1 MSKKVIHMVGNAHL
15 DPVWLWRWQEG
26 SAEAKAT
33 VRSALDRMNEN
44 DDFIFVCS
52 SASVYEWVEEFA
64 PEMFEEVKKRV
75 KEGRFIIVG
84 GWYVQPDCNLP
95 SGEGFA
101 RQSLYSQRYFKEKLG
116 AIAKIGYNVDSF
128 GHNAMLPQILKKSGM
143 IGYIF
148 ERPEI
153 KEKALE
159 SNLFIWESA
168 DGSQIPA
175 YRITEPYC
183 FNMTTYEELTD
194 RLEKVVGE
202 QKDNAKEIL
211 FFYGVGNH
219 GGGPT
224 KRNIEL
230 IHEYQEKNEKYDMK
244 FSNLQEFFE
253 NLSVDELPVLREDL
267 QHHASG
273 CYSAV
278 SEIKDVVR
286 RAENELLACE
296 TYAVLGEKLANR
308 KYPYASIAQA
318 WKDVCFTHFHDVLS
332 GTSIKSAYDDF
343 KHFMGEAR
351 MIASREQN
359 NALQTIS
366 WKIDTSD
373 SEKGIPV
380 IFFNPFAWDFDG
392 FLQINTHTPYMTD
405 ENGNQVQTQIVHS
418 EAYNT
423 TARGNT
429 MLKVKIPAM
438 GYSTYYY
445 PHSGARAH
453 FWADLTHQDKVS
465 NDNPALVVTDNMLE
479 NEHLKVVFDAHSGT
493 ILSIFDKDNECEL
506 LSGEAAVPIVIDE
519 YDHDTWS
526 HAKDKFDKV
535 IGRFSDAKIRIKAK
549 GALMVALEVE
559 SYYNNS
565 VLIQEFALYAGE
577 KQLRVNANVDWHEK
591 HKMLK
596 LSYPIAVTNPKAVY
610 EIPFGMIE
618 KECNGLEESGQS
630 WIAIKGDE
638 RKVAI
643 LNNNKYSSSFEG
655 NVMNLTVLR
664 SPIYADHG
672 VKPRI
677 KESNYTDQGTQTF
690 KYSVMPV
697 EGEWNTVIR
706 AARELNESPANI
718 VENNHNGV
726 LPLNY
731 CGIKCGAN
739 NVIVS
744 ALKKSEDGKGLVL
757 RAYETDGKLITASF
771 EGDLLGTRLSVD
783 VAPYEIKTIYID
795 DETKE
800 YKEVLLTE
808 FDI

>member
-1 MSKKVIHMVGNAHL
+1 MAKKLIHMVGNAHL

-52 SASVYEWVEEFA
+52 SASVYEWIEEFA
-64 PEMFEEVKKRV
+64 PEMFKEVKQRV
-75 KEGRFIIVG
+75 KEGRFVIVG

-95 SGEGFA
+95 GGEGFV
-101 RQSLYSQRYFKEKLG
+101 RQGLYSQRYFMEKFG
-116 AIAKIGYNVDSF
+116 TMAKIGYNVDSF
-128 GHNAMLPQILKKSGM
+128 GHNAMLPQILKKSGL

-148 ERPEI
+148 ERPEQ

-159 SNLFIWESA
+159 SNLFLWKSA

-183 FNMTTYEELTD
+183 YNMETYEDFIE
-194 RLEKVVGE
+194 RLERVVGE
-202 QKDNAKEIL
+202 CDEKAQEVL

-230 IHEYQEKNEKYDMK
+230 IHEYQGKNEKYNLK

-253 NLSVDELPVLREDL
+253 NIDQACLPVLQDEL

-273 CYSAV
+273 CYAAV
-278 SEIKDVVR
+278 SEIKNAVR

-296 TYAVLGEKLANR
+296 VYAVLGERLAYR
-308 KYPYASIAQA
+308 KYPYASLKQA
-318 WKDVCFTHFHDVLS
+318 WQDVCFTHFHDVLS
-332 GTSIKSAYDDF
+332 GTSISSAYEDF
-343 KHFMGEAR
+343 KQFTGEAL

-373 SEKGIPV
+373 AEKGIPV
-380 IFFNPFAWDFDG
+380 IFFNPFCWDYEG
-392 FLQINTHTPYMTD
+392 FLSINRHTPYMTD
-405 ENGNQVQTQIVHS
+405 ENGNQIQTQIVHS

-423 TARGNT
+423 MARGDT
-429 MLKVKIPAM
+429 VLKVKIPAM
-438 GYSTYYY
+438 GYATYYY
-445 PHSGARAH
+445 PHSGERAYFFAESAH
-453 FWADLTHQDKVS
+453 LDKVS
-465 NDNPALVVTDNMLE
+465 NENPALAVNDNMLE
-479 NEHLKVVFDAHSGT
+479 NEHLKVVFDSYRGT
-493 ILSIFDKDNECEL
+493 ITSLYDKDNDCEL
-506 LSGEAAVPIVIDE
+506 LAGEAAVLIVIDE

-535 IGRFSDAKIRIKAK
+535 IGRFGDAKLRIKSK
-549 GALMVALEVE
+549 GALLVSIEVE
-559 SYYNNS
+559 SYYNDS
-565 VLIQEFALYAGE
+565 VLTQEFALYTGE
-577 KQLRVNANVDWHEK
+577 KQLRVNATVDWREK

-596 LSYPIAVTNPKAVY
+596 LSYPISLTNPKAVF
-610 EIPFGMIE
+610 EIPFGIIE
-618 KECNGLEESGQS
+618 RECNGLEESGHS
-630 WIAIKGDE
+630 WIAVKGDE
-638 RKVAI
+638 RTVAI
-643 LNNNKYSSSFEG
+643 LNNNKYSSSFDG

-672 VKPRI
+672 VKPRVKSSI
-677 KESNYTDQGTQTF
+677 FTDQGIQHF

-706 AARELNESPANI
+706 AARELNENPVNI
-718 VENNHNGV
+718 VENNHKGC
-726 LPLNY
+726 LPTNY
-731 CGIKCGAN
+731 CGIKCN
-739 NVIVS
+739 CKNVIVS
-744 ALKKSEDGKGLVL
+744 ALKKSEDSNGLIL
-757 RAYETDGKLITASF
+757 RAYETDGKSTKAVF
-771 EGDLLGTRLSVD
+771 EGDILGATVSVD
-783 VAPYEIKTIYID
+783 FSPYEIKTIYID
-795 DETKE
+795 NKTKE
-800 YKEVLLTE
+800 WREVLLTE